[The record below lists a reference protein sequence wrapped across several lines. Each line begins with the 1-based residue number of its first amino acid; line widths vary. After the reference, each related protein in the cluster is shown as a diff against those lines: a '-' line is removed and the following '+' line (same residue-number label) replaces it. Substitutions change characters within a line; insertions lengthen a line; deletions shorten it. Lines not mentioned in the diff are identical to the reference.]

1 MSARK
6 KKAKKPNPTGRND
19 TEQFFTISYVW
30 ANSPAFRSLSG
41 GALKVWIE
49 LRSRFNGRNNGRLF
63 LSWDEAALILHMSK
77 TTVGRAFDELEEKGF
92 IVLTKRGQWY
102 GRMASEYA
110 ITDRQLDGHL
120 ATNAWKHWRPPPKAK
135 KQSFGT
141 DTDHISHATGTTVVP
156 KKKVMVR

>member
-6 KKAKKPNPTGRND
+6 KKAKKPNSAGRND
-19 TEQFFTISYVW
+19 TEQYFTISYVW

-41 GALKVWIE
+41 AALKVFIE
-49 LRSRFNGRNNGRLF
+49 LRTRYNGRNNGRIT
-63 LSWDEAALILHMSK
+63 LSWDEAARLLHLSK
-77 TTVGRAFDELEEKGF
+77 TTIGRALEELKEKGF
-92 IVLTKRGQWY
+92 IVMTKRGQWY
-102 GRMASEYA
+102 GRMATEWA
-110 ITDRQLDGHL
+110 ITDRPLNGHL

-156 KKKVMVR
+156 KKKVMVH